1 MAVGKSKP
9 HSHTLYKRL
18 RLKNIKI
25 PLSIE
30 VNFSVEFVE
39 DLIFELQMLRFNDII
54 DENRDYV
61 ENIK

>member
-18 RLKNIKI
+18 RLSNIKF
-25 PLSIE
+25 PLSVE
-30 VNFSVEFVE
+30 VNFSVESVE
-39 DLIFELQMLRFNDII
+39 DLIFELQMLQFNDII
-54 DENRDYV
+54 DESRDYI